1 MQFGRAIQGNTIVL
15 ASSSQKRTRRK
26 VFEEVGMKNLIKT
39 LTWSAVFAAAVS
51 FGAAA
56 YAQEPGNGG
65 KAPDQ
70 SADRNQDK
78 SRAPEPASV
87 TGELTRVMPD
97 QKAFTVK
104 STTGAEMLFRY
115 NDQTVIAGAENSAAG
130 LATSSG
136 SEVTVSY
143 KNDSAGN
150 MATRIEIHPK
160 R

>member
-1 MQFGRAIQGNTIVL
+1 
-15 ASSSQKRTRRK
+15 
-26 VFEEVGMKNLIKT
+26 MKNLIKT
-39 LTWSAVFAAAVS
+39 LTWSAVFTAAVS
-51 FGAAA
+51 FGVAA
-56 YAQEPGNGG
+56 YAQQPPGNSG
-65 KAPDQ
+65 KQDRTAGDRDQ
-70 SADRNQDK
+70 DRG
-78 SRAPEPASV
+78 RAPEPASV

>member
-1 MQFGRAIQGNTIVL
+1 
-15 ASSSQKRTRRK
+15 
-26 VFEEVGMKNLIKT
+26 MKNLIKT

-56 YAQEPGNGG
+56 YAQQPSGNSG
-65 KAPDQ
+65 KQDQ
-70 SADRNQDK
+70 SADRNQDR
-78 SRAPEPASV
+78 SRETEPASV
-87 TGELTRVMPD
+87 NGELTRVMPD

-104 STTGAEMLFRY
+104 STSGAEMLFRY
-115 NDQTVIAGAENSAAG
+115 NDQTVIAGAESNAAG